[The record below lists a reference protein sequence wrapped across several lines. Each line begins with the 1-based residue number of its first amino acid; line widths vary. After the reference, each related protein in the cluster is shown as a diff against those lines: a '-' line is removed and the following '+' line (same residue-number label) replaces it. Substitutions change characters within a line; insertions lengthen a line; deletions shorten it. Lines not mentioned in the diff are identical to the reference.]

1 MADDY
6 IPHDDP
12 RRAKNFAAW
21 HEGSHSATKTDGGS
35 PRVYYHGSNQKLDII
50 RPGMKDPGAWFTTN
64 LKNAANYAR
73 GDDAHVHK
81 VYLKSENPMV
91 VPFDYDENDNLHAF
105 HNGEKIPFSDNVS
118 IVKYAQQNGYD
129 GVHFPHGNFTEE
141 DDTFVV
147 FNPEQIKS
155 ATGNNGNFDATEP
168 DINKARGGST
178 FSAVDTDHPA
188 FRSWFGKS
196 VLHNDGVP
204 RTYYHGTSKD
214 IDFKKFKMSRHGI
227 WMTSEPEDASQ
238 YALENDS
245 QGFKRDGWDLKR
257 SNTASRVIPVHAR
270 IENPF
275 VGSLP
280 QEYAQNNYKKSQSD
294 WFDVL
299 RANGYDGWVPES
311 QNGKLAVALGHP
323 GQIKSALSNSGEYSE
338 TGDINKAGGGVVDDQ
353 QQRELNP
360 LGFYSHAAEMASQLP
375 QERGSPQQM
384 AGMLT
389 NKYGVKPVEME
400 GFNEA
405 FAGQPSV
412 TRDQLVQHFTNN
424 MPQIE
429 RKVLG
434 EQSRPPISRERY
446 DELNTRLERE
456 QLTPAEMAERKSYEQ
471 WTNNSDGAVDG
482 PPTKYSQY
490 QLPGGENYREV
501 LLKMPEGYGASK
513 EALADLST
521 AKERAASA
529 RNAYNSAL
537 SDVLEGKSNIS
548 DEALEALSKEENIA
562 NARVRNFE
570 KLAKGPAFQ
579 SSHWRDDPNVLA
591 HIRMADRTGPNNEK
605 ILHVEEIQSDWGQKG
620 KKEGFKD
627 QNKSNLSVTNE
638 GGIWRVRDPNGQRVD
653 LDGSVGFGS
662 EEQARNAIAANTRD
676 ISGVPTAPYV
686 TNTAAWTDLALKHVL
701 HEAAH
706 GDYDKVVWTPGAEQA
721 KRYDLSKQISRLVLE
736 NDPAGGHKLR
746 AYSPSGDQVINKRIV
761 DADRELPDLIGKDV
775 AKKLLDQDLVNP
787 KVFNEKLTNNDI
799 IVVPKEG
806 RYQISAPWG
815 WSTHVGMGVAN
826 SPEAAAEYGARYFSN
841 LAKEANSNMGTSH
854 ATEYKNATRSLVG
867 QDLSVGGEGMKGYY
881 DKIVPTQLSKLL
893 KKLDPEARIEAHNL
907 DTRSPADKKMGL
919 PEGQSINTV
928 RAQSIRITPK
938 MRESIKRGLPTYADG
953 GTVEHFS
960 VGGGTFEGH
969 KTPDAKRLARVA
981 DKFIYHSGTVDQ
993 LPDMRYGLEPQHGDW
1008 IKELSKH
1015 AGDIDP
1021 QELLDRSTPLVWM
1034 SDDPSWVSMKVAR
1047 KIGKHPQDVTEQD
1060 IREHGHLAMI
1070 PRKGDHAEHIWKV
1083 GDEGLSNGAYSTV
1096 TNLNG
1101 RKAKAYETDL
1111 YDSDMMGQKEP
1122 FGVERNEYISAQPV
1136 EPMFHLTGDDL
1147 VDFLKETSQIKK
1159 ADGGAVDDED
1169 EGLTAYHG
1177 SPYDFEQF
1185 DTSKIGTGHGTQA
1198 YGHGLYLAESEPIA
1212 KGYADAA
1219 EDKYS
1224 PNSIAVRMLKGWGSH
1239 ETAIQKQKE
1248 HIQKLEGSHNEDFIA
1263 PYRGALQILES
1274 GTTPK
1279 VGHMYEVRIK
1289 AHPDH
1294 FLDWD
1299 APLSEQSEYVKSALS
1314 NRAGLF
1320 EPGSSYDGK
1329 KLYRMFEDMHGDD
1342 SARASQE
1349 LAKAGIKGIKYFAHA
1364 LSEGSQ
1370 NYVVFNHDH
1379 VQVKRKYAQGGA
1391 IDET

>member
-35 PRVYYHGSNQKLDII
+35 PRVYYHGSNQKLNII

-64 LKNAANYAR
+64 LQGAANYAR

-129 GVHFPHGNFTEE
+129 GVHFPHGNFTED

-155 ATGNNGNFDATEP
+155 ATENNGNFDATEP

-196 VLHNDGVP
+196 VLHDDGVP

-338 TGDINKAGGGVVDDQ
+338 TGDINKADGGAVDNQ

-384 AGMLT
+384 ASMLT

-400 GFNEA
+400 GFDEA

-412 TRDQLVQHFTNN
+412 TRDQLVQHFTSN

-434 EQSRPPISRERY
+434 QPTPMSDSEFSSKY
-446 DELNTRLERE
+446 DEL
-456 QLTPAEMAERKSYEQ
+456 YEEYV
-471 WTNNSDGAVDG
+471 NFNGG
-482 PPTKYSQY
+482 PPRHDGVLRDWADDNASYGAQQPKYSQY

-501 LLKMPEGYGASK
+501 LLKLPYEKKQRVGVLSNGAIMTEEELANPVARRTAEKIGLTMEDRMMP
-513 EALADLST
+513 T
-521 AKERAASA
+521 M
-529 RNAYNSAL
+529 
-537 SDVLEGKSNIS
+537 VPFKS
-548 DEALEALSKEENIA
+548 
-562 NARVRNFE
+562 
-570 KLAKGPAFQ
+570 G
-579 SSHWRDDPNVLA
+579 HWEDPNVLA

-620 KKEGFKD
+620 KKEGFDTPEMRAKMLKELPEGYTVRLEEYQRTGD
-627 QNKSNLSVTNE
+627 PERYGVFNSAGVQVATGYGRENTINSALNSLNE
-638 GGIWRVRDPNGQRVD
+638 
-653 LDGSVGFGS
+653 
-662 EEQARNAIAANTRD
+662 AIRGTSA
-676 ISGVPTAPYV
+676 SPVPTAPYV
-686 TNTAAWTDLALKHVL
+686 TNTAAWTDLALKDIL
-701 HEAAH
+701 REAAE
-706 GDYDKVVWTPGAEQA
+706 GGYDKVVWTPGAEQA
-721 KRYDLSKQISRLVLE
+721 KRYSLSHHIDEVQ
-736 NDPAGGHKLR
+736 
-746 AYSPSGDQVINKRIV
+746 YSPGRNGTFSVEAYKGDN
-761 DADRELPDLIGKDV
+761 
-775 AKKLLDQDLVNP
+775 N
-787 KVFNEKLTNNDI
+787 VFNKPN
-799 IVVPKEG
+799 
-806 RYQISAPWG
+806 
-815 WSTHVGMGVAN
+815 
-826 SPEAAAEYGARYFSN
+826 
-841 LAKEANSNMGTSH
+841 
-854 ATEYKNATRSLVG
+854 ATEKEIADTFGREIAEKITSG
-867 QDLSVGGEGMKGYY
+867 QGQVNLNTGYNVLSGQNLEVGGEGMKGYY

-953 GTVEHFS
+953 G
-960 VGGGTFEGH
+960 
-969 KTPDAKRLARVA
+969 
-981 DKFIYHSGTVDQ
+981 
-993 LPDMRYGLEPQHGDW
+993 
-1008 IKELSKH
+1008 
-1015 AGDIDP
+1015 
-1021 QELLDRSTPLVWM
+1021 
-1034 SDDPSWVSMKVAR
+1034 
-1047 KIGKHPQDVTEQD
+1047 
-1060 IREHGHLAMI
+1060 
-1070 PRKGDHAEHIWKV
+1070 
-1083 GDEGLSNGAYSTV
+1083 
-1096 TNLNG
+1096 
-1101 RKAKAYETDL
+1101 
-1111 YDSDMMGQKEP
+1111 
-1122 FGVERNEYISAQPV
+1122 
-1136 EPMFHLTGDDL
+1136 
-1147 VDFLKETSQIKK
+1147 
-1159 ADGGAVDDED
+1159 AVDDED

-1177 SPYDFEQF
+1177 SPYDFPKF
-1185 DTSKIGTGHGTQA
+1185 DVSKIGTGEGAQA
-1198 YGHGLYLAESEPIA
+1198 YGHGLYFAESEPVA
-1212 KGYADAA
+1212 KGYR
-1219 EDKYS
+1219 
-1224 PNSIAVRMLKGWGSH
+1224 NSIAGS
-1239 ETAIQKQKE
+1239 
-1248 HIQKLEGSHNEDFIA
+1248 KLEIDGQSFPDYYSASKGIGQEKILTGAVQNILKMMHQEHLGLDEAVSQVKHDYSSFGPEHLERVDRAADFLRQKNA
-1263 PYRGALQILES
+1263 
-1274 GTTPK
+1274 K
-1279 VGHMYEVRIK
+1279 VTSPGHMYEVRIN

-1294 FLDWD
+1294 MLDWD
-1299 APLSEQSEYVKSALS
+1299 KPLNEQSDYVKNAISAMQK
-1314 NRAGLF
+1314 AGKYVARTEEAPFRPEIADNPRGRQLVS
-1320 EPGSSYDGK
+1320 GLVDGLGGRK
-1329 KLYRMFEDMHGDD
+1329 E
-1342 SARASQE
+1342 ASQH
-1349 LAKAGIKGIKYFAHA
+1349 LSDFGIKGIRYLDA
-1364 LSEGSQ
+1364 GSRGDNETPTR

>member
-35 PRVYYHGSNQKLDII
+35 PRVYYHGSNQKLNII

-64 LKNAANYAR
+64 LQGAANYAH

-129 GVHFPHGNFTEE
+129 GVHFPHGNFTED

-155 ATGNNGNFDATEP
+155 ATENNGNFDATEP

-196 VLHNDGVP
+196 VLHDDGVP
-204 RTYYHGTSKD
+204 RTYYHG
-214 IDFKKFKMSRHGI
+214 KFKMSRHGI

-338 TGDINKAGGGVVDDQ
+338 TGDINKADGGAVDNQ

-384 AGMLT
+384 ASMLT

-412 TRDQLVQHFTNN
+412 TRDQLVQHFTSN

-434 EQSRPPISRERY
+434 SNTKGSAADIEAEIANLQSV
-446 DELNTRLERE
+446 RE
-456 QLTPAEMAERKSYEQ
+456 QRQ
-471 WTNNSDGAVDG
+471 WTDEEEDEFIRLVGARNAGND
-482 PPTKYSQY
+482 TKFQKYT
-490 QLPGGENYREV
+490 LPGGENYREV
-501 LLKMPEGYGASK
+501 LLKTPDQSGALRK
-513 EALADLST
+513 EMAE
-521 AKERAASA
+521 AKSLRTQAVDD
-529 RNAYNSAL
+529 Y
-537 SDVLEGKSNIS
+537 
-548 DEALEALSKEENIA
+548 A
-562 NARVRNFE
+562 NAAPGSPEAVEAQERIKKYTKIHTDLISKNTNLPPEFR
-570 KLAKGPAFQ
+570 
-579 SSHWRDDPNVLA
+579 SSHWDEPNVLA
-591 HIRMADRTGPNNEK
+591 HIRLSDRTGPNNEK
-605 ILHVEEIQSDWGQKG
+605 ILHIEEIQSDWAQKG
-620 KKEGFKD
+620 RKEGF
-627 QNKSNLSVTNE
+627 VTKYNPEDIKEMDPANITSERRRNE
-638 GGIWRVRDPNGQRVD
+638 FWNFQTPTGA
-653 LDGSVGFGS
+653 LDIPRNERFPTI
-662 EEQARNAIAANTRD
+662 EAARQHILDNVKPT
-676 ISGVPTAPYV
+676 GVPTAPYV
-686 TNTAAWTDLALKHVL
+686 TNTTAWTDLALKHVL

-706 GDYDKVVWTPGAEQA
+706 GDYDKVVWTPGIEQA
-721 KRYDLSKQISRLVLE
+721 KRYDLSKQIDSLHYDPDGKRLVAMKDGKQSIVK
-736 NDPAGGHKLR
+736 NDIKPEDLSA
-746 AYSPSGDQVINKRIV
+746 IV
-761 DADRELPDLIGKDV
+761 GKDV
-775 AKKLLDQDLVNP
+775 AKNLLGTERYINRIYDR
-787 KVFNEKLTNNDI
+787 NDPSSTPSA
-799 IVVPKEG
+799 VHSLEG
-806 RYQISAPWG
+806 DG
-815 WSTHVGMGVAN
+815 
-826 SPEAAAEYGARYFSN
+826 
-841 LAKEANSNMGTSH
+841 
-854 ATEYKNATRSLVG
+854 
-867 QDLSVGGEGMKGYY
+867 LSIGGEGMKGYY

-953 GTVEHFS
+953 G
-960 VGGGTFEGH
+960 
-969 KTPDAKRLARVA
+969 
-981 DKFIYHSGTVDQ
+981 
-993 LPDMRYGLEPQHGDW
+993 
-1008 IKELSKH
+1008 
-1015 AGDIDP
+1015 
-1021 QELLDRSTPLVWM
+1021 
-1034 SDDPSWVSMKVAR
+1034 
-1047 KIGKHPQDVTEQD
+1047 
-1060 IREHGHLAMI
+1060 
-1070 PRKGDHAEHIWKV
+1070 
-1083 GDEGLSNGAYSTV
+1083 
-1096 TNLNG
+1096 
-1101 RKAKAYETDL
+1101 
-1111 YDSDMMGQKEP
+1111 
-1122 FGVERNEYISAQPV
+1122 
-1136 EPMFHLTGDDL
+1136 
-1147 VDFLKETSQIKK
+1147 
-1159 ADGGAVDDED
+1159 AVDDED

-1177 SPYDFEQF
+1177 SPYDFPKF
-1185 DTSKIGTGHGTQA
+1185 DVSKIGTGEGAQA
-1198 YGHGLYLAESEPIA
+1198 YGHGLYFAESEPVA
-1212 KGYADAA
+1212 KGYR
-1219 EDKYS
+1219 
-1224 PNSIAVRMLKGWGSH
+1224 NSIAGS
-1239 ETAIQKQKE
+1239 
-1248 HIQKLEGSHNEDFIA
+1248 KLEIDGQSFPDYYSASKGIGQEKILTGAVQNILKMMHQEHLGLDEAVSQVKHDYSSFGPEHLERVDRAADFLRQKNA
-1263 PYRGALQILES
+1263 
-1274 GTTPK
+1274 K
-1279 VGHMYEVRIK
+1279 VTSPGHMYEVRIN

-1299 APLSEQSEYVKSALS
+1299 APLSEQSEYVKNAFSE
-1314 NRAGLF
+1314 RAGLF
-1320 EPGSSYDGK
+1320 EPGTSYDGK
-1329 KLYRMFEDMHGDD
+1329 GLYRIFEDMHGNDA
-1342 SARASQE
+1342 ARASQE
-1349 LAKAGIKGIKYFAHA
+1349 LAKSGIKGIKY
-1364 LSEGSQ
+1364 LDGSSRDKGEGSR